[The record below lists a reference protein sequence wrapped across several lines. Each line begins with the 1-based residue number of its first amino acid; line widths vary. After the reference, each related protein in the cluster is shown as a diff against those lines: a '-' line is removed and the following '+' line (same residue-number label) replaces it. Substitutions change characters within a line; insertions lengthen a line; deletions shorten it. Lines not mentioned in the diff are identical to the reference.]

1 MCHFAVTFYKSI
13 SGKLMLNTV
22 LLMLY
27 YCLSLEGLNPVLQA
41 RVSSKIECG
50 VLEGAFIALSRF
62 SIGF

>member
-22 LLMLY
+22 FLMLC
-27 YCLSLEGLNPVLQA
+27 CLSLEGLNPVLQA
-41 RVSSKIECG
+41 RVSSKIERG